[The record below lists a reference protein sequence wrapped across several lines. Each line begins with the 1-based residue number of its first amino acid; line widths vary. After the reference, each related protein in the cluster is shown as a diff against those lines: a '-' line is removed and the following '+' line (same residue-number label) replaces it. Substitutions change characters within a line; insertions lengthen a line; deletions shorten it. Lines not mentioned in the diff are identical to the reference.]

1 VVALRLN
8 LRQIEVFRATM
19 LTGSISGAAK
29 MLDVSQPAV
38 SRLISTTEQRLGLT
52 FFQRIKGRLYPTPE
66 AQRLFQAVDV
76 VYQGVERVNEVAED
90 LIENRMGHLR
100 IACNPSLGQLLIP
113 QAVKRF
119 YERMPDVRVLVHTY
133 LPSVLLQ
140 SVLTQ
145 QVELGVSISQD
156 AHPNIQVKP
165 LYENPLV
172 VALPA
177 GHPLAVKKT
186 LHVKDLEAQ
195 TFVGYGADTSIGR
208 LVRKLFMDEGILLH
222 PKVEVQ
228 QVHVACAFVQAGI
241 GVSIIDAL
249 AAKSPAWPGMV
260 VRPLKPAASAPVS
273 IIHGVFSPPSRIA
286 QEFITILED
295 MYPR

>member
-1 VVALRLN
+1 MRLN

-29 MLDVSQPAV
+29 LLDVSQPAV
-38 SRLISTTEQRLGLT
+38 SRLISTTEQRLGLI

-90 LIENRMGHLR
+90 LVENRLGHLR

-113 QAVKRF
+113 HAVKRF
-119 YERMPDVRVLVHTY
+119 YERMPDVRIVVHTY

-145 QVELGVSISQD
+145 QVELGISISQE
-156 AHPNIQVKP
+156 AHPNIQMKP

-172 VALPA
+172 VALPTC
-177 GHPLAVKKT
+177 HPLVAKKSI
-186 LHVKDLEAQ
+186 HIKDLQEEP
-195 TFVGYGADTSIGR
+195 FIGYGADTSIGR
-208 LVRKLFMDEGILLH
+208 LVRKMFLDEGIILH
-222 PKVEVQ
+222 AKVEVQ
-228 QVHVACAFVQAGI
+228 QAHVACAFVQEGI
-241 GVSIIDAL
+241 GVAIIDAL
-249 AAKSPAWPGMV
+249 AAKSPIWPDMV
-260 VRPLKPAASAPVS
+260 VRPLKPVASAPIS
-273 IIHGVFSPPSRIA
+273 IIHGIFSPPSRLA
-286 QEFITILED
+286 QEFIATLEEL
-295 MYPR
+295 YPR

>member
-1 VVALRLN
+1 VDALRLN

-38 SRLISTTEQRLGLT
+38 SRLISTTEQRLGLV

-90 LIENRMGHLR
+90 LLENRMGHLR

-113 QAVKRF
+113 HAVKRF

-145 QVELGVSISQD
+145 QVELGVSISQE

-172 VALPA
+172 VALPE
-177 GHPLAVKKT
+177 GHPLAARKT
-186 LHVKDLEAQ
+186 IHVKDLQGQ

-208 LVRKLFMDEGILLH
+208 LVRKLFQDEDLSLH

-260 VRPLKPAASAPVS
+260 VRPLKPGASAPIS
-273 IIHGVFSPPSRIA
+273 IIHGVFSPPSRLA
-286 QEFITILED
+286 QEFIAILEE

>member
-1 VVALRLN
+1 MRLN

-29 MLDVSQPAV
+29 LLDVSQPAV

-90 LIENRMGHLR
+90 LVENRMGHLR

-113 QAVKRF
+113 HAVKRF
-119 YERMPDVRVLVHTY
+119 YERMPDVRIIVHTL

-145 QVELGVSISQD
+145 QVELGVSISQE
-156 AHPNIQVKP
+156 AHPNIQMKS

-177 GHPLAVKKT
+177 GHPLAAKKVI
-186 LHVKDLEAQ
+186 HIKDLVEEA
-195 TFVGYGADTSIGR
+195 FIGYGADTSIGR
-208 LVRKLFMDEGILLH
+208 LVRKLFLDEGVILH
-222 PKVEVQ
+222 AKVEVQ
-228 QVHVACAFVQAGI
+228 QVHVACAFVQSGI
-241 GVSIIDAL
+241 GVSIIDTL
-249 AAKSPAWPGMV
+249 ASKSPIWPDMV
-260 VRPLKPAASAPVS
+260 VRPLKPQASAPVS
-273 IIHGVFSPPSRIA
+273 VIHGVFSPPSRIA
-286 QEFITILED
+286 QEFIASLEEL
-295 MYPR
+295 YPR

>member
-1 VVALRLN
+1 MRLN

-113 QAVKRF
+113 HAVKRF
-119 YERMPDVRVLVHTY
+119 YERVPDVRVLVHTY

-145 QVELGVSISQD
+145 QVELGVSISQE

-165 LYENPLV
+165 FYENPLV
-172 VALPA
+172 VALPE
-177 GHPLAVKKT
+177 GHPLAAKKT
-186 LHVKDLEAQ
+186 IHVKDLQGQ

-208 LVRKLFMDEGILLH
+208 LVRKLFQDEDMSLH

-249 AAKSPAWPGMV
+249 AAQSPAWPGMV
-260 VRPLKPAASAPVS
+260 VRPLKPSASAPVS
-273 IIHGVFSPPSRIA
+273 IIHGVFSPPSRLA
-286 QEFITILED
+286 QEFIAILEE